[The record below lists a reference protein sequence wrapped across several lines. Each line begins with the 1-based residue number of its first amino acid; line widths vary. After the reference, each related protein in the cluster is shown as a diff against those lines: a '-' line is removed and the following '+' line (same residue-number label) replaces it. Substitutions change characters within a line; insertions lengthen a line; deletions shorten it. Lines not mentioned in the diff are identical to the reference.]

1 MICGRGERRGLVGAA
16 LALCVAC
23 LCGAQPIAAAETREP
38 AADATMQLFRG
49 RLVSMHF
56 AVLEPAATPNE
67 RPPLRPIA
75 SFLLDEGFLHAPRL
89 GTPTLIDGALA
100 GVVDLEGMTRERHAE
115 LVVSLLPKDI
125 ALGDAVLVG
134 IRWEGTSRDI
144 VALDRADPARRRA
157 FLERWAEELL
167 AGHRRIVDRIVEST
181 EGSLGAVDLVLR
193 DGAPSDGEDADI
205 VALQQ
210 RRDRIGSTLQTT
222 KARIALARGTAEEL
236 AVLSAELAG
245 GDGENFARLLARQRA
260 SIASLEAAAARLAS
274 AFADADAASRKRIEG
289 SAAQPE

>member
-1 MICGRGERRGLVGAA
+1 MVGAA

-75 SFLLDEGFLHAPRL
+75 SFLLDERFLHAPRL

-167 AGHRRIVDRIVEST
+167 AGHRRIVERT

-193 DGAPSDGEDADI
+193 DGVPSDGEDADI

-274 AFADADAASRKRIEG
+274 AFADADAASRKRLEG